1 MEKIQIN
8 SLEELPIAANN
19 LLTNYSKNK
28 KFAFWGELGSGK
40 TTFIK
45 ALCNELNIIDIA
57 SSPTFS
63 IINEYKTSTGETVY
77 HMDMYRINSLEEAF
91 DIGIENYLMDEN
103 YCFIEWPEKI
113 KELLPPDVV
122 SVNISVLKDKSR
134 IIKISK

>member
-19 LLTNYSKNK
+19 LLTNYAKNK

-63 IINEYKTSTGETVY
+63 IINEYKTSTGDTVY

-91 DIGIENYLMDEN
+91 DIGIENYLIDEN

-113 KELLPPDVV
+113 KELLPPGVV
-122 SVNISVLKDKSR
+122 SLNISVLKNKSR
-134 IIKISK
+134 MIKISK

>member
-19 LLTNYSKNK
+19 LLTNYSKKK

-134 IIKISK
+134 MIKISK